1 MEEQGMNA
9 NDARLTQLFVAV
21 TGSQTQDDSPNETG
35 GVPGDFFDLLL
46 RGEAGEV
53 IGGSNGDYNLSI
65 TAFNVSK
72 GVAEP
77 LLNPITNPQLEE
89 FKNAAPGNWA
99 PFGDDFIKQE
109 TYNITIDPAVPRGD
123 VYQYTAQ
130 LVTVNFEVIV
140 IIQSAL
146 FILA

>member
-1 MEEQGMNA
+1 MNA

-21 TGSQTQDDSPNETG
+21 DGSQTQDDSPNETG
-35 GVPGDFFDLLL
+35 GVAGNTYDLLL
-46 RGEAGEV
+46 RAEAGNA
-53 IGGSNGDYNLSI
+53 IGDSGGDYTLSI

-77 LLNPITNPQLEE
+77 GLNPFTNPQAEE
-89 FKNAAPGNWA
+89 FKNTAPGNWA
-99 PFGDDFIKQE
+99 PVGVDFIKQE
-109 TYNITIDPAVPRGD
+109 KYDITIDATVPRGD

-130 LVTVNFEVIV
+130 LVADNFEVIS

-146 FILA
+146 FVLV

>member
-1 MEEQGMNA
+1 MNA

-21 TGSQTQDDSPNETG
+21 DDSQTQDDSPNETG
-35 GVPGDFFDLLL
+35 GVAGNTYDVLL
-46 RGEAGEV
+46 RGEAGSA
-53 IGGSNGDYNLSI
+53 IGDSSANYTLTI

-77 LLNPITNPQLEE
+77 LLDPVGSPFKEE
-89 FKNAAPGNWA
+89 FNSAAPNNWQ
-99 PFGDDFIKQE
+99 PSGVDFVKE
-109 TYNITIDPAVPRGD
+109 EKYDITIDANVPRGD

-130 LVTVNFEVIV
+130 LVAENFEQIS

-146 FILA
+146 FVVV

>member
-1 MEEQGMNA
+1 MNA

-21 TGSQTQDDSPNETG
+21 DDSQTQDDSPNETG
-35 GVPGDFFDLLL
+35 GVAGNTYDVLL
-46 RGEAGEV
+46 RGEAGSA
-53 IGGSNGDYNLSI
+53 IGDSSANYTLTI

-77 LLNPITNPQLEE
+77 LLDPVGSPFKEE
-89 FKNAAPGNWA
+89 FNSAAPNNWQ
-99 PFGDDFIKQE
+99 PSGVDFVKE
-109 TYNITIDPAVPRGD
+109 EKYDITIDANVPRGD

-130 LVTVNFEVIV
+130 LVAENFEQIS

-146 FILA
+146 FILV